1 MILIAVSMLSVAL
14 HNPSIIIHQQNAL
27 AQINDTIFKTYENST
42 YGILMQY
49 PSDWKKVEPSPSSQ
63 TSNFNI
69 IVGFLSPKESAFYR
83 SPPAALSIGIQN
95 LSPSQSITVDQYS
108 GAQINFIRQQA
119 RVLESNTVDLKGN
132 NNTLAHK
139 IVYINNEGQK
149 VMQVW
154 TIKGNK
160 AYHITYAANETR
172 YADYLPPVQKMIDS
186 FKIVSLT
193 EFNDNNSI
201 KSITKSNSTGSL
213 LSSSSAADGYTTTT
227 KTTGAGNAT
236 ASSDFNF
243 AAGGD
248 WGCTD
253 DTTDTVNNILEKSP
267 ELVLG
272 LGDYSY
278 GEEYGEDSEKCWFDI
293 TKPIDGIMKIAI
305 GNHDTGADLEALM
318 NHFGLTEQYYSF
330 DYQNVHFI
338 ALGTEKEYLDMSN
351 DKAKEQLAFVQ
362 SDLKKASSNPNIDW
376 IIPFFH
382 RMMYAREPS
391 SIVDSYDHNIVDIY
405 HPLFEKYGVHLV
417 LQGHSH
423 SYERTYPLRYNP
435 EGNIKNPIITSKDS
449 SNNYRN
455 VDGLVIATVGTGGA
469 FPTILHIVP
478 EYIAVGY
485 KNLFG
490 FLNVDVS
497 ADGKT
502 LVGTFY
508 DTADG
513 EIKDRFTI
521 TKSSET
527 ATPIDDSI
535 GSGGGGEDSGDSDGG

>member
-14 HNPSIIIHQQNAL
+14 YNPSSIVHQQNAL

-49 PSDWKKVEPSPSSQ
+49 PADWKKVEPREFSQ

-69 IVGFLSPKESAFYR
+69 IVGFLSPKESAVYK
-83 SPPAALSIGIQN
+83 SPPAALSVGIQN
-95 LSPSQSITVDQYS
+95 LSPSQSIAADQYS
-108 GAQINFIRQQA
+108 SAQINFIRQQA
-119 RVLESNTVDLKGN
+119 RVLESNTIDLKGN

-149 VMQVW
+149 IMQVW

-186 FKIVSLT
+186 FKIISLT

-201 KSITKSNSTGSL
+201 QSITKSNNTDSL
-213 LSSSSAADGYTTTT
+213 LPSSSSSNGYATT
-227 KTTGAGNAT
+227 KTTEATNAT
-236 ASSDFNF
+236 ASSGFNF

-253 DTTDTVNNILEKSP
+253 NTIDTVNNILEKSP

-338 ALGTEKEYLDMSN
+338 ALGTEQEYLDMSN

-362 SDLKKASSNPNIDW
+362 SDLEKASSNPNIEW

-391 SIVDSYDHNIVDIY
+391 SIVDSYDHNIVDLY

-435 EGNIKNPIITSKDS
+435 EGNGENPIVTSKDS
-449 SNNYRN
+449 SSNYRN

-478 EYIAVGY
+478 EYVAVGY

-490 FLNVDVS
+490 FLNMDVS
-497 ADGKT
+497 SDGKT

-508 DTADG
+508 DNADG
-513 EIKDRFTI
+513 GIKDRFSI

-527 ATPIDDSI
+527 ATSIDDSSR
-535 GSGGGGEDSGDSDGG
+535 GSGEDSGDSEGG